1 MDTKV
6 NNVIATFK
14 MVPVR
19 GINIQKVLMTQSN
32 TSKKENMYNRKR
44 TWAVIY
50 SVWKVLVKKGI
61 TQDMVPLGFKARLWS
76 QTAWIQISSLLPSIL
91 VTLSSILIL
100 TQRDGMGR
108 EEGEGFRMGNTCI
121 PVVDSFWY
129 MANQYNIVKLKNQIK
144 KYLKN
149 KKNKMCIMI

>member
-44 TWAVIY
+44 T
-50 SVWKVLVKKGI
+50 
-61 TQDMVPLGFKARLWS
+61 
-76 QTAWIQISSLLPSIL
+76 
-91 VTLSSILIL
+91 
-100 TQRDGMGR
+100 
-108 EEGEGFRMGNTCI
+108 
-121 PVVDSFWY
+121 
-129 MANQYNIVKLKNQIK
+129 
-144 KYLKN
+144 
-149 KKNKMCIMI
+149 